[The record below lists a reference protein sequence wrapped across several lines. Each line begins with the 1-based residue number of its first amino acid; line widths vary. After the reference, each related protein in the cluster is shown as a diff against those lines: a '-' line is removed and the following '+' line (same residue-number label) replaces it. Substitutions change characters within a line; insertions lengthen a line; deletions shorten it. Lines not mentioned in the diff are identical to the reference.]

1 MVWPH
6 DSDLVGHQFLQ
17 SQWLFSRINDSDIK
31 RQGGTQAEEVTM
43 DHMAATRVQW
53 PAPRHFS
60 SPHPSYYSVFFIP
73 FSTFS
78 RAITFLEFQDP
89 DSPCHLR
96 LTLSVLMVGMFPT
109 PCHYWVNFPSVLSGR
124 HLCRGQRK
132 GSLWDWH
139 RFWGA
144 NSCLQL

>member
-1 MVWPH
+1 
-6 DSDLVGHQFLQ
+6 
-17 SQWLFSRINDSDIK
+17 
-31 RQGGTQAEEVTM
+31 M

-96 LTLSVLMVGMFPT
+96 LTLSFSANGGHVSYTMPL
-109 PCHYWVNFPSVLSGR
+109 LS
-124 HLCRGQRK
+124 
-132 GSLWDWH
+132 
-139 RFWGA
+139 
-144 NSCLQL
+144 